1 MDSSACHILA
11 AFSLQNCDVVQEKRG
26 EMLSALIIFP
36 LSALLWLMLSEHFAP
51 MEDQPP
57 YREG

>member
-1 MDSSACHILA
+1 
-11 AFSLQNCDVVQEKRG
+11 
-26 EMLSALIIFP
+26 MLSALIIFP

-57 YREG
+57 HREG